1 MSLQDRLE
9 HWEENRLAEAREK
22 KRTHGSVEEL
32 LSCCARCQ
40 DVLKDPVSTSC
51 RHWFGRQCITYWDQ
65 SASSADSTCPQCGR
79 RSQTNGA
86 VQTDAGLQ
94 EVLDEHEISLK
105 RSCKCVTEGTDK
117 TRSETLLNRIY
128 TTLYITEGH
137 SDEVNTQHDVR
148 QLETA
153 SRMKTIQDTPIMF
166 RDVFN
171 SERDVPPSIRVV
183 LTNGISGVGKSFAV
197 QKFTLDWA
205 EGLEN
210 QNVSLMIPLPFR
222 ELNLIKDE
230 EYSLLTLIQLFHP
243 TLQQIEP
250 DKLSACQVMF
260 IFDGLDESKILLD
273 FQNNEVV
280 SDVTQMSS
288 MNVLLTNIIQGNL
301 LPTALIWITSRPETA
316 GQIPPAC
323 IDRVTE
329 VRGFVEAKK
338 DEYFRRKV
346 TDEEMASRVI
356 SHVKASRKLNIM
368 CLIPVF
374 CWITATVLEELFTKD
389 HKEVL
394 PTTMTDMYSHF
405 VLVQTKRK
413 NDEEPETNPHELT
426 EADWEVILKLGRL
439 AFEQLEKRNPMFYQ
453 EEVERC
459 GLDLAESSLYSRV
472 CTTFLKKERVV
483 FNKTVYCFVHMS
495 VQEFLA
501 AIYIFYCYT
510 NRNTEVLKDFLG
522 KDWDNDNSD
531 GNDHDYPSLNDF
543 LIRAMKKCLE
553 VENGHMDMF
562 ARFLHGLCLESNRRS
577 LGSLLGQTESSP
589 ETIQKAINN
598 LKEMKSDEMPP
609 NKNINIFQCLM
620 EMNDHSLHQE
630 ILEFLKSKSRSQ
642 KKLSEIH
649 CSALVYMLQ
658 LSEEVLDE
666 LDLHQYTTTLW
677 GRERLIPA
685 VTNCRKAVL
694 SGCGITDTNCEVVA
708 SALKSNPS
716 HLRELDLTDNIL
728 KQSGVTLLCAGLE
741 SPNCKLET
749 LRMMGCSLSEI
760 SCASLA
766 LALKTNPSSLR
777 ELELSNNKLQDSGV
791 KLLCGF
797 LESIHCRLETLR
809 LRRCNLS
816 KISCGS
822 LASALKSN
830 ASHLRELDLE
840 NNKLEDAGVKLLCDF
855 LKNQQCR
862 LDTLRLWHC
871 SLSEISCA
879 SLASALRSNP
889 SSLRELELSLNR
901 LQDSGLKLL
910 SALVE
915 SPRCRLETL
924 RINGKIIRQMA
935 SSAEKHKK
943 NDSGVKLDV
952 KTILPEDYRKAPLSF
967 SPEHTT
973 ECSYRF
979 RCPGPGVFQCSL
991 TGLVFVMA
999 QEAELLYRTVQ
1010 WDQSLLQPA
1019 GKKAAGPLFN
1029 IKCSEDAAVLQ
1040 LHLPHCETKDALL
1053 VDGLLSVVHI
1063 TDDGMS
1069 ILKPLEITV
1078 THAVVKI
1085 PHLAAFG
1092 LVWDFVKRFLNMT
1105 LPIEGQV
1112 LLFLRPL
1119 YAGHQVLEVLLL
1131 PNNVLLDE
1139 VEKKRRG
1146 AEYVTAVSKCY
1157 LGFGQ
1162 SYSVHCEP
1170 DSFTIQPDSA
1180 PFHSKYGPN
1189 LHPTF
1194 EVFLTTN
1201 TEKVTLMVQD
1211 QERKVIW
1218 KRQVLLKGPRGEIP
1232 PRKVPAGDGVPG
1244 DKKLHTSP
1252 IQFLDSV

>member
-1 MSLQDRLE
+1 
-9 HWEENRLAEAREK
+9 
-22 KRTHGSVEEL
+22 
-32 LSCCARCQ
+32 
-40 DVLKDPVSTSC
+40 
-51 RHWFGRQCITYWDQ
+51 
-65 SASSADSTCPQCGR
+65 
-79 RSQTNGA
+79 
-86 VQTDAGLQ
+86 
-94 EVLDEHEISLK
+94 
-105 RSCKCVTEGTDK
+105 
-117 TRSETLLNRIY
+117 
-128 TTLYITEGH
+128 
-137 SDEVNTQHDVR
+137 
-148 QLETA
+148 
-153 SRMKTIQDTPIMF
+153 MKTIQDTPIMF

-171 SERDVPPSIRVV
+171 SECDVPPRIRVV

-230 EYSLLTLIQLFHP
+230 PYSLLTLIQLFHP

-273 FQNNEVV
+273 FKNNEVV
-280 SDVTQMSS
+280 SDVTQMTSI
-288 MNVLLTNIIQGNL
+288 NVLLTNIIQGNL
-301 LPTALIWITSRPETA
+301 LPTALVWITSRPETS

-329 VRGFVEAKK
+329 VRGFVDAKK
-338 DEYFRRKV
+338 DEYFGRKV
-346 TDEEMASRVI
+346 TDEEMASRII

-374 CWITATVLEELFTKD
+374 CWITATVLEEMFTKD
-389 HKEVL
+389 LKEVP

-405 VLVQTKRK
+405 LLVQTKRK
-413 NDEEPETNPHELT
+413 NDEEQETSPHKLT

-439 AFEQLEKRNPMFYQ
+439 AFEQLEKRNTMFCQ
-453 EEVERC
+453 EELERC
-459 GLDLAESSLYSRV
+459 GLDLSEASVYSIV

-483 FNKTVYCFVHMS
+483 FHKTAYCFVHLS

-501 AIYIFYCYT
+501 ALYVFHCYT

-522 KDWDNDNSD
+522 KDWDNENSD

-577 LGSLLGQTESSP
+577 LGGLLGQTESSP
-589 ETIQKAINN
+589 EIIQKAINN

-658 LSEEVLDE
+658 LSDEVLDE
-666 LDLHQYTTTLW
+666 VDLHQYTTTLW

-694 SGCGITDTNCEVVA
+694 SGCGITDINCEFVA

-716 HLRELDLTDNIL
+716 HLRELDLTDNNL
-728 KQSGVTLLCAGLE
+728 KQSVVTLLSAGLE

-749 LRMMGCSLSEI
+749 LRMMGCNLSEI

-766 LALKTNPSSLR
+766 LALKINPSSLR

-830 ASHLRELDLE
+830 ASHLRELDLD
-840 NNKLEDAGVKLLCDF
+840 NNKLEDSGVKLLCDF
-855 LKNQQCR
+855 LKNQHCR

-924 RINGKIIRQMA
+924 RINGKIIRHVA

-943 NDSGVKLDV
+943 NDSSVKLDV
-952 KTILPEDYRKAPLSF
+952 KTILPEDYRKTPLSF
-967 SPEHTT
+967 SPERTT
-973 ECSYRF
+973 EGSYRF

-1063 TDDGMS
+1063 TNDGMS

-1078 THAVVKI
+1078 THAVVKV

-1112 LLFLRPL
+1112 LLVLRPH

-1131 PNNVLLDE
+1131 PDNVLLDE

-1146 AEYVTAVSKCY
+1146 AEYVTSFSKCY

-1170 DSFTIQPDSA
+1170 DSFIIQPDSA

-1201 TEKVTLMVQD
+1201 TEEVTLMVQD

-1232 PRKVPAGDGVPG
+1232 QRNIPALDSVPAGEGVQQGTASQVTRSCTPV
-1244 DKKLHTSP
+1244 K
-1252 IQFLDSV
+1252 